1 MICGIDR
8 PDSGAIYISGE
19 DYKAFSVREI
29 GEDVGFVMQNPNQ
42 MLVKDIIKDEVELA
56 LRLRGFQD
64 DEIKL
69 RAETTLKTCELYRM
83 RNWPVDAV
91 SYGQKKRITIASIIA
106 LEPDVIILDEPT
118 AGQDYRHYMEI
129 INFINKLNA
138 EFGKTIIFITHDM
151 HLAIENTDRAVV
163 LSEGELIA
171 DDSVFSIL
179 SDDEIINRANL
190 KQTSLYTLA
199 RRLGIQPEKCIE
211 HYILYERMVRAD
223 E

>member
-1 MICGIDR
+1 
-8 PDSGAIYISGE
+8 
-19 DYKAFSVREI
+19 
-29 GEDVGFVMQNPNQ
+29 MQNPNQ

-56 LRLRGFQD
+56 LRLRD
-64 DEIKL
+64 LPEDEVNARTEETL
-69 RAETTLKTCELYRM
+69 RTCELYRM

-91 SYGQKKRITIASIIA
+91 SYGQKKRITVASILAIQ
-106 LEPDVIILDEPT
+106 PDIIILDEPT

-129 INFINKLNA
+129 INFINRLNA

-171 DDSVFSIL
+171 DDSVFSVL
-179 SDDEIINRANL
+179 SDDSVIERANL

-199 RRLGIQPEKCIE
+199 GIIGIAPEKCIE
-211 HYILYERMVRAD
+211 HYIHYERRIRGKQ
-223 E
+223 